1 MIRKQAVDIV
11 SVIAVAI
18 VLALGGGIY
27 LARFGDMLLSS
38 WLSPRYPEIVW
49 GVWGAVIGAVAGL
62 HIVDRKLGTGMLSR
76 MIIHALLAA
85 MLILAVC
92 GLIIRR

>member
-1 MIRKQAVDIV
+1 MIRKQAVDIA
-11 SVIAVAI
+11 SAIAVAI

-27 LARFGDMLLSS
+27 LARFCDILFSS

-62 HIVDRKLGTGMLSR
+62 HIVDRKLGTRRLSR
-76 MIIHALLAA
+76 ILIYALLAA

-92 GLIIRR
+92 GQIIRR